1 MKDGAV
7 QMQSNA
13 AIRARNRA
21 KKRIGRIVLYA
32 LVAIIVVFT
41 FAPYLWLIISSI
53 STKAELL
60 ERKIFLL
67 PESPTFVNYQNLMAK
82 DFVPAATNSIVIT
95 VSVVI
100 ISVILGILAAYA
112 YSRFRFRGRTLLLNT
127 SLFTQMIPPIA
138 LIIPMYII
146 FKALGWMNHRE
157 TLVIIYLSLVL
168 PYLIWIMKSYIDS
181 IPRELEEAALIDGC
195 SRLRAFFTVVVPVVS
210 TGLAA
215 AVIFALIITWNEF
228 FYAFSLTKTL
238 AAKTLPVLIFDFNSK
253 FGADYVMSATAGVI
267 ASLPPVLIALIFQK
281 YIITGLAAG
290 AVKE

>member
-1 MKDGAV
+1 MK
-7 QMQSNA
+7 NKT
-13 AIRARNRA
+13 
-21 KKRIGRIVLYA
+21 KKRIGRVILYA
-32 LVAIIVVFT
+32 LVAVIVFFT

-60 ERKIFLL
+60 ERKIFLI
-67 PESPTFVNYQNLMAK
+67 PENPTFANYVNLMAK
-82 DFVPAATNSIVIT
+82 DFIPAATNSIVIT
-95 VSVVI
+95 IAVVAISVV
-100 ISVILGILAAYA
+100 LGMLAAYA
-112 YSRFRFRGRTLLLNT
+112 YSRFRFRGRLLLLNT

-146 FKALGWMNHRE
+146 FKALDMINQRE

-195 SRLRAFFTVVVPVVS
+195 SKLRAYFTVVVPVVS

-215 AVIFALIITWNEF
+215 AVIFAFIITWNEF

-267 ASLPPVLIALIFQK
+267 ASLPPVIVALIFQK
-281 YIITGLAAG
+281 YIISGLAAG

>member
-1 MKDGAV
+1 MK
-7 QMQSNA
+7 
-13 AIRARNRA
+13 NRA
-21 KKRIGRIVLYA
+21 KKRLGRIILYA
-32 LVAIIVVFT
+32 LVTVIVFFT

-60 ERKIFLL
+60 DRKLFLI
-67 PESPTFVNYQNLMAK
+67 PENPTLVNYTNLMAK
-82 DFVPAATNSIVIT
+82 DFIPAATNSIVIT
-95 VSVVI
+95 ISVVAI
-100 ISVILGILAAYA
+100 AVVLGMLAAYA
-112 YSRFRFRGRTLLLNT
+112 YSRFRFKGRLMLLNT
-127 SLFTQMIPPIA
+127 SIFTQMIPPIA

-146 FKALGWMNHRE
+146 FKGLDMINQRE

-195 SRLRAFFTVVVPVVS
+195 TKLRAYFTVVVPVIS

-215 AVIFALIITWNEF
+215 AVIFAYIITWNEF

-290 AVKE
+290 AAKE

>member
-1 MKDGAV
+1 MKTKT
-7 QMQSNA
+7 
-13 AIRARNRA
+13 
-21 KKRIGRIVLYA
+21 KKRLGRIVLYA
-32 LVAIIVVFT
+32 LVAVIVFFT

-60 ERKIFLL
+60 ARKIFLF
-67 PESPTFVNYQNLMAK
+67 PENPTAANYTNLMAK
-82 DFVPAATNSIVIT
+82 DFIPAATNSIVVT
-95 VSVVI
+95 VCVVI
-100 ISVILGILAAYA
+100 IAVILGMLAAYA

-146 FKALGWMNHRE
+146 FKGLDMMNQRE

-195 SRLRAFFTVVVPVVS
+195 GKLRAYFTVVVPVVS

-215 AVIFALIITWNEF
+215 AVIFAYIITWNEF

-281 YIITGLAAG
+281 YIISGLAAG

>member
-1 MKDGAV
+1 LK
-7 QMQSNA
+7 
-13 AIRARNRA
+13 IRT
-21 KKRIGRIVLYA
+21 KKRIGRIVLYT
-32 LVAIIVVFT
+32 LVGIIIILT

-60 ERKIFLL
+60 DRKIFLI
-67 PESPTFVNYQNLMAK
+67 PENPTFANYQNLIAK
-82 DFVPAATNSIVIT
+82 DFLPAVTNSVVVT
-95 VSVVI
+95 VAVVVI
-100 ISVILGILAAYA
+100 AVILGMLAAYA
-112 YSRFRFRGRTLLLNT
+112 YSRFRFRGRLLLLNT
-127 SLFTQMIPPIA
+127 SLVTQMIPPIA

-146 FKALGWMNHRE
+146 FKALDMINQRE
-157 TLVIIYLSLVL
+157 TLIIIYLSLVL
-168 PYLIWIMKSYIDS
+168 PYLIWIIKSYIDS

-195 SRLRAFFTVVVPVVS
+195 SKLRAYFTVVVPVVS

-215 AVIFALIITWNEF
+215 AVIFAFIITWNEF

-267 ASLPPVLIALIFQK
+267 ASLPPVLVALIFQK
-281 YIITGLAAG
+281 YIISGLAAG

>member
-1 MKDGAV
+1 M
-7 QMQSNA
+7 
-13 AIRARNRA
+13 
-21 KKRIGRIVLYA
+21 LYT
-32 LVAIIVVFT
+32 LVGIIIILT

-60 ERKIFLL
+60 DRKIFLI
-67 PESPTFVNYQNLMAK
+67 PENPTFANYQNLIAK
-82 DFVPAATNSIVIT
+82 DFLPAVTNSVVVT
-95 VSVVI
+95 VAVVVI
-100 ISVILGILAAYA
+100 AVILGMLAAYA
-112 YSRFRFRGRTLLLNT
+112 YSRFRFRGRLLLLNT
-127 SLFTQMIPPIA
+127 SLVTQMIPPIA

-146 FKALGWMNHRE
+146 FKALDMINQRE
-157 TLVIIYLSLVL
+157 TLIIIYLSLVL
-168 PYLIWIMKSYIDS
+168 PYLIWIIKSYIDS

-195 SRLRAFFTVVVPVVS
+195 SKLRAYFTVVVPVVS

-215 AVIFALIITWNEF
+215 AVIFAFIITWNEF

-267 ASLPPVLIALIFQK
+267 ASLPPVLVALIFQK
-281 YIITGLAAG
+281 YIISGLAAG

>member
-1 MKDGAV
+1 MK
-7 QMQSNA
+7 QKT
-13 AIRARNRA
+13 
-21 KKRIGRIVLYA
+21 KKRLGRIVLYA
-32 LVAIIVVFT
+32 LVAVIVFFT
-41 FAPYLWLIISSI
+41 FMPYLWLIISSI

-60 ERKIFLL
+60 DRKIFLF
-67 PESPTFVNYQNLMAK
+67 PENPTLVNYTNLMAK
-82 DFVPAATNSIVIT
+82 DFIPAATNSIVVT
-95 VSVVI
+95 VCVVI
-100 ISVILGILAAYA
+100 IAVVLGMLAAYA
-112 YSRFRFRGRTLLLNT
+112 YSRFRFKGRLLLLNT

-146 FKALGWMNHRE
+146 FKGLGMMNQRE

-195 SRLRAFFTVVVPVVS
+195 GKLRAYFTVVVPVVS

-215 AVIFALIITWNEF
+215 AVIFAYIITWNEF

>member
-1 MKDGAV
+1 MK
-7 QMQSNA
+7 NK
-13 AIRARNRA
+13 A
-21 KKRIGRIVLYA
+21 KKRLGRIVLYV
-32 LVAIIVVFT
+32 LVAIIILFT

-60 ERKIFLL
+60 DRKIFLI
-67 PESPTFVNYQNLMAK
+67 PENPTFINYQNLMAK
-82 DFVPAATNSIVIT
+82 DFIPAATNSIVVTI
-95 VSVVI
+95 SVVI
-100 ISVILGILAAYA
+100 ISVVLGMLAAYG
-112 YSRFRFRGRTLLLNT
+112 YSRFRFRGRSLLLNT

-146 FKALGWMNHRE
+146 FKALDMMNQRE

-195 SRLRAFFTVVVPVVS
+195 GKLRAYFTVVVPVVS

-215 AVIFALIITWNEF
+215 AVIFAYIITWNEF

>member
-1 MKDGAV
+1 MK
-7 QMQSNA
+7 
-13 AIRARNRA
+13 IRT
-21 KKRIGRIVLYA
+21 KKRLGRIVLYA
-32 LVAIIVVFT
+32 LVVVIVLIT

-60 ERKIFLL
+60 ERKIFLI
-67 PESPTFVNYQNLMAK
+67 PENPTFVNYQNLIAK
-82 DFVPAATNSIVIT
+82 DFLPAAANSIIVT
-95 VSVVI
+95 VSVVA
-100 ISVILGILAAYA
+100 ISVVLGMLAAYA
-112 YSRFRFRGRTLLLNT
+112 YSRFRFRGSTLLLNT
-127 SLFTQMIPPIA
+127 SLVTQMIPPIA

-181 IPRELEEAALIDGC
+181 IPRELEEAALIDGA
-195 SRLRAFFTVVVPVVS
+195 SRLRAYFTVIVPVVS

-215 AVIFALIITWNEF
+215 AVIFSFIITWNEF
-228 FYAFSLTKTL
+228 FYAFSMTKTL
-238 AAKTLPVLIFDFNSK
+238 AAKTLPVLIYDFNSK
-253 FGADYVMSATAGVI
+253 FGADYVMSATAGVV

-281 YIITGLAAG
+281 YIISGLAAG

>member
-1 MKDGAV
+1 MKHKT
-7 QMQSNA
+7 
-13 AIRARNRA
+13 
-21 KKRIGRIVLYA
+21 KKRLGRIILYA
-32 LVAIIVVFT
+32 LVAIIVFFT
-41 FAPYLWLIISSI
+41 FMPYLWLIISSI

-60 ERKIFLL
+60 DRKIFLF
-67 PESPTFVNYQNLMAK
+67 PENPTFVNYTNLMAK
-82 DFVPAATNSIVIT
+82 DFIPAATNSIVVTI
-95 VSVVI
+95 SVV
-100 ISVILGILAAYA
+100 VIAVVLGMLAAYA
-112 YSRFRFRGRTLLLNT
+112 YSRFRFRGRLLLLNT

-146 FKALGWMNHRE
+146 FKGLGMMNQRE

-195 SRLRAFFTVVVPVVS
+195 GKLRAYFTVVVPVVS

-215 AVIFALIITWNEF
+215 AVIFAYIITWNEF

>member
-1 MKDGAV
+1 MK
-7 QMQSNA
+7 
-13 AIRARNRA
+13 IRT
-21 KKRIGRIVLYA
+21 KKRLGRIVLYA
-32 LVAIIVVFT
+32 LVAVIVLIT

-60 ERKIFLL
+60 ERKIFLI
-67 PESPTFVNYQNLMAK
+67 PENPTFVNYQNLIAK
-82 DFVPAATNSIVIT
+82 DFLPAAANSIIVT
-95 VSVVI
+95 VSVVA
-100 ISVILGILAAYA
+100 ISVVLGMLAAYA
-112 YSRFRFRGRTLLLNT
+112 YSRFRFRGSTLLLNT
-127 SLFTQMIPPIA
+127 SLVTQMIPPIA

-195 SRLRAFFTVVVPVVS
+195 SRLRAYFTVIVPVVS

-215 AVIFALIITWNEF
+215 AVIFSFIITWNEF
-228 FYAFSLTKTL
+228 FYAFSMTKTL
-238 AAKTLPVLIFDFNSK
+238 AAKTLPVLIYDFNSK
-253 FGADYVMSATAGVI
+253 FGADYVMSATAGVV

-281 YIITGLAAG
+281 YIISGLAAG

>member
-1 MKDGAV
+1 MKHK
-7 QMQSNA
+7 
-13 AIRARNRA
+13 A
-21 KKRIGRIVLYA
+21 KKRLGRIILYA
-32 LVAIIVVFT
+32 LVAIIVFFT
-41 FAPYLWLIISSI
+41 FMPYLWLIISSI

-60 ERKIFLL
+60 ERRIFLI
-67 PESPTFVNYQNLMAK
+67 PENPTFQNYVNLMAK
-82 DFVPAATNSIVIT
+82 DFIPAATNSIVIT
-95 VSVVI
+95 LSVVA
-100 ISVILGILAAYA
+100 ISVVLGMLAAYA
-112 YSRFRFRGRTLLLNT
+112 YSRFKFRGSNFLLNT
-127 SLFTQMIPPIA
+127 SIFTQMIPPIA

-146 FKALGWMNHRE
+146 FKALDILNQRE
-157 TLVIIYLSLVL
+157 TLIIIYLSLVL

-195 SRLRAFFTVVVPVVS
+195 GKLRAYFTVVVPVVS

-215 AVIFALIITWNEF
+215 AVIFAYIITWNEF

-281 YIITGLAAG
+281 YIISGLAAG